1 MSKEIINRVAKSGLI
16 TLDLADY
23 APNQEILEIDIKQ
36 FLFNQV
42 ILKEKEFRDKIK
54 EFDFNLYQNAITT
67 IICSAN
73 SIIPMWGFML
83 VASNLKK
90 VNAKIYSGNKQ
101 AVFQKIFLENIDRIN
116 PSDFE
121 NKKIIVKGC
130 STIPISEELYIAIT
144 NKLQKNISSLMFGEA
159 CSAVPIYKKTNQ
171 KE

>member
-1 MSKEIINRVAKSGLI
+1 MSEEIINRVAKSGLI

-23 APNQEILEIDIKQ
+23 APNKEILEIDIKQ
-36 FLFNQV
+36 FLFNQI

-54 EFDFNLYQNAITT
+54 GFDFNLYKNSITT
-67 IICSAN
+67 IICSSNA
-73 SIIPMWGFML
+73 IIPMWGFML

-101 AVFQKIFLENIDRIN
+101 TVFQKIFLENIDRIN

-121 NKKIIVKGC
+121 NKKLIVKGC
-130 STIPISEELYIAIT
+130 STIPISQDLYIAIT

-159 CSAVPIYKKTNQ
+159 CSAVPIYKKKNQ
-171 KE
+171 KK

>member
-1 MSKEIINRVAKSGLI
+1 MSEEIINRVAKSGLI
-16 TLDLADY
+16 TIDLADY
-23 APNQEILEIDIKQ
+23 APNKEILEIDIKQ

-42 ILKEKEFRDKIK
+42 ILKEKEFRDQIK
-54 EFDFNLYQNAITT
+54 EFDFNLYQDAITT

-90 VNAKIYSGNKQ
+90 VNAKIYSGNKH

-159 CSAVPIYKKTNQ
+159 CSAVPIYKKI
-171 KE
+171 K